1 MKYRRGFTLIELMVV
16 LIVIG
21 LFTGLVTMNMGQND
35 NRIIEGE
42 AKRLYQV
49 LQLAQDEAIMQ
60 GIELGFSLTDTH
72 YSFSRLQESTWLP
85 LTSDK
90 QLSEHDFG
98 LNIDMTLLIENEAV
112 IAQVDTQQKMSPTVM
127 LLSSGEITAFEI
139 AISAQDDNEPRFK
152 INAQENGAMTFYDR
166 YKVQ

>member
-1 MKYRRGFTLIELMVV
+1 MKYYRGFTLIELMVV

-21 LFTGLVTMNMGQND
+21 LFTGLVTINMGQND
-35 NRIIEGE
+35 NRMIEGE

-60 GIELGFSLTDTH
+60 GIELGFSVSDTG
-72 YSFSRLQESTWLP
+72 YSFLRLQESTWLP
-85 LTSDK
+85 LTSDT

-112 IAQVDTQQKMSPTVM
+112 IAQVNTQQKMSPMVM

-139 AISAQDDNEPRFK
+139 AISTQDDNEPRFK